1 MNMLKLNIKYSLPN
15 HKNNFRTDKQN
26 EIQFDEEAMRGL
38 HSAFV
43 NDFTLYNN
51 LKANFNVGN

>member
-1 MNMLKLNIKYSLPN
+1 MNMLKLDIKYSLPN
-15 HKNNFRTDKQN
+15 HKNTFRTDKQN
-26 EIQFDEEAMRGL
+26 EILFDEKAMRAL
-38 HSAFV
+38 HSTFL